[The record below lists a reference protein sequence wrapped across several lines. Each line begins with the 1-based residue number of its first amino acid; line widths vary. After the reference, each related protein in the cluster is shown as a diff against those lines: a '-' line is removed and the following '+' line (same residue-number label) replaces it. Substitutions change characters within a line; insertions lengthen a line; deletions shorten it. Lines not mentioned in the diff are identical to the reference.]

1 MFSIIQAAGWPIWPL
16 LICSVLALAVI
27 IERSIQL
34 QRHKVAPQ
42 GLLESH
48 LHAWGQRPP
57 AQPIGLDLVALKAS
71 SSLGAIL
78 ALAQQLLV
86 QHRKAPAFAKS
97 TLDAKAWEQ
106 EVRFEME
113 GLGQQL
119 TVDLN
124 RYLSTLST
132 IASVAPLLGLLG
144 TVLGMIDIFASQS
157 ASANQPLELS
167 LGISMALYN
176 TAMGLVV
183 AIPSL
188 VAWRVFRARV
198 DQYVG
203 ELEWA
208 SESAVQALIKLNG

>member
-1 MFSIIQAAGWPIWPL
+1 M
-16 LICSVLALAVI
+16 
-27 IERSIQL
+27 
-34 QRHKVAPQ
+34 
-42 GLLESH
+42 LESSLQTLGRESIH
-48 LHAWGQRPP
+48 EA
-57 AQPIGLDLVALKAS
+57 ALETLKNS
-71 SSLGAIL
+71 SSLGAVM
-78 ALAQQLLV
+78 ALANQLHQRQQ
-86 QHRKAPAFAKS
+86 RAPSFAKN
-97 TLDAKAWEQ
+97 TLNSAAWEQ
-106 EVRFEME
+106 EIRFEMQ

-119 TVDLN
+119 TLELN

-157 ASANQPLELS
+157 ASAGQPLELS

-188 VAWRVFRARV
+188 IAWRFFRARV
-198 DQYVG
+198 DQFVG

-208 SESAVQALIKLNG
+208 AESAVQTLLKLNEL

>member
-1 MFSIIQAAGWPIWPL
+1 
-16 LICSVLALAVI
+16 
-27 IERSIQL
+27 
-34 QRHKVAPQ
+34 
-42 GLLESH
+42 
-48 LHAWGQRPP
+48 
-57 AQPIGLDLVALKAS
+57 
-71 SSLGAIL
+71 
-78 ALAQQLLV
+78 
-86 QHRKAPAFAKS
+86 
-97 TLDAKAWEQ
+97 
-106 EVRFEME
+106 ME